1 MEHKTLYRRRSIK
14 DRILFNLSC
23 LYILI
28 YMFIGCAQ
36 RVIYKDVY
44 IPTKCDISIPQS
56 PILSGDLVSDFVKA
70 LEHSELLERD
80 LEFCVKGE

>member
-1 MEHKTLYRRRSIK
+1 MKTKLYN
-14 DRILFNLSC
+14 LFF
-23 LYILI
+23 LYTFIFMLAYI

-56 PILSGDLVSDFVKA
+56 PTLNGDLVSDFAKA
-70 LEHSELLERD
+70 LQHSEILEKD
-80 LEFCVKGE
+80 LEFCVKGK

>member
-1 MEHKTLYRRRSIK
+1 MKTKLYN
-14 DRILFNLSC
+14 LFF
-23 LYILI
+23 LYAFIFMLAYI

-56 PILSGDLVSDFVKA
+56 PILSGDLVSDFANA
-70 LEHSELLERD
+70 LEHSEILEKD
-80 LEFCVKGE
+80 LEFCVKGK

>member
-1 MEHKTLYRRRSIK
+1 MKTKLYNIFFLYAFIF
-14 DRILFNLSC
+14 ILA
-23 LYILI
+23 YI

-44 IPTKCDISIPQS
+44 IPTICDISIPQS
-56 PILSGDLVSDFVKA
+56 PILSGYLVSDFVKA

-80 LEFCVKGE
+80 LRFCINGE

>member
-1 MEHKTLYRRRSIK
+1 MKTKLYN
-14 DRILFNLSC
+14 LFLPYAFIFM
-23 LYILI
+23 LAYI

-56 PILSGDLVSDFVKA
+56 PTLSGDLVSDFAKA
-70 LEHSELLERD
+70 LEHSEILEKD
-80 LEFCVKGE
+80 LEFCVKGK

>member
-1 MEHKTLYRRRSIK
+1 MKTKLYN
-14 DRILFNLSC
+14 LFLPYAFIFM
-23 LYILI
+23 LAYI
-28 YMFIGCAQ
+28 YMFIGCTQ

-70 LEHSELLERD
+70 LQHSEILEKD
-80 LEFCVKGE
+80 LEFCVKGK